1 MIQLLSVLIIHS
13 TPFDEVAQGPA
24 PPKGPTGALSLEGG
38 KTIQVT
44 QIQFS
49 GNKAIST
56 KQLERLVSQ
65 YANKMLAEFQIQEI
79 KQRVTHFYKSHG
91 YNDVQVKI
99 PKKRSSGTLTVV
111 IVEGKKTS

>member
-24 PPKGPTGALSLEGG
+24 PPKGPTEALSLEGG

-44 QIQFS
+44 QIHFS
-49 GNKAIST
+49 GNQAIST
-56 KQLERLVSQ
+56 RQLEKLVNQ
-65 YANKMLAEFQIQEI
+65 YENKMLAEFQIQEI
-79 KQRVTHFYKSHG
+79 KQQVTLFYKSSG

-99 PKKRSSGTLTVV
+99 SKKQKPGTLTVV